1 MNLEKLKKEKR
12 NDILR
17 IAKGHGARN
26 VRVFGSVLRGEST
39 EKSDLDLLI
48 ELDSDRSLIDLI
60 AVKQDLED
68 FLKCKVDVVTEASV
82 SPFIREEILSQAV
95 SI

>member
-1 MNLEKLKKEKR
+1 MNLEELKKEKR

-17 IAKGHGARN
+17 IANGHGARN
-26 VRVFGSVLRGEST
+26 VRVFGSVLRGEAT
-39 EKSDLDLLI
+39 ENSDLDLLI
-48 ELDSDRSLIDLI
+48 ELDSDRSLLDLI

-68 FLKCKVDVVTEASV
+68 LLRCKVDVVTESSV
-82 SPFIREEILSQAV
+82 SPFIRKEIISQAV

>member
-1 MNLEKLKKEKR
+1 MNLEELKKEKR

-17 IAKGHGARN
+17 IANGHGARN
-26 VRVFGSVLRGEST
+26 VRVFGSVLRGEAT
-39 EKSDLDLLI
+39 ENSDLDLLI
-48 ELDSDRSLIDLI
+48 ELDSDRSLLDLI

-68 FLKCKVDVVTEASV
+68 LLRCKVDVVTESSV
-82 SPFIREEILSQAV
+82 SPFIRKEIISRAV